1 MVAEVREQVL
11 LGAELV
17 SKFAGDEG
25 CFVVATHRATVCVV
39 LHLRVFHH
47 RFKLCWNLKLFE
59 MKQLLERFYSALMA
73 RDAR

>member
-25 CFVVATHRATVCVV
+25 CFVVATHRATASVV
-39 LHLRVFHH
+39 LHL
-47 RFKLCWNLKLFE
+47 
-59 MKQLLERFYSALMA
+59 
-73 RDAR
+73 